1 MMRRLKPFTGMLLLL
16 GFIAVIFWPGL
27 SGGFVFDDMTNI
39 TSNSKIAVKSLNF
52 SDLNAA
58 AWSGQAGPL
67 KRPVSM
73 LSFALNHAFSGF
85 DPYAFKLTN
94 LFIHLINT
102 ALVGALAYCV
112 FSGFLQR
119 RIVPEGIRQT
129 PDFPMWGA
137 FIAAAFWGTHPLNL
151 TSVLYVVQRMTSLS
165 TLFGLAALTLY
176 GVWRVFPVR
185 YTLGRTLGV
194 AALILFLLAAS
205 VLSKESGL
213 LFVPLLIFM
222 ELVVFQGQ
230 KEGRPLMLGRFSTTR
245 LLWMLCALG
254 VLIVL
259 WKLPGFMRPENFY
272 NRDFTLNERLLTEAR
287 VLFYYLRLFFAPS
300 LSELA
305 LFHDDFLISTG
316 LLDPPSTLLA
326 LLGLAAITLGTLWV
340 YKKYPLLWFAW
351 GWFLISHAMESTVI
365 SLELV
370 HEHRNYFATLGF
382 VILIPWLAFS
392 AQKRMRSI
400 AFLLMGGLMLIFSF
414 LTWQRSELWGNLPM
428 LVAFEADAHPQSDS
442 TRYLLGWVYAQQFQ
456 MTGDPEFARSAL
468 TEMQRAMKTYKP
480 NNGPWFATLH
490 LTSSLKEPIAPEIVE
505 ELRQRLRE
513 GPAYNSNVTFLA
525 HFANC
530 QEQGHCLLPHED
542 AVSFFIA
549 AIENPK
555 TSKLVRALLY
565 QHAARYYIHVF
576 GDVEKGEE
584 LLNNALA
591 LNEDSNTH
599 LLFVDLYTGLGHLT
613 EARQHLERALQLDSL
628 GTDYPRAMQRLKNIE
643 EAEREL
649 KQPTSGIAPLPH
661 TASSQPGLSP

>member
-1 MMRRLKPFTGMLLLL
+1 MTFYSARILKGLGLFLLLCL
-16 GFIAVIFWPGL
+16 CIALLYVPGL
-27 SGGFVFDDMTNI
+27 TGSFVFDDYQSIRENEKLAI
-39 TSNSKIAVKSLNF
+39 ESLNF

-382 VILIPWLAFS
+382 VILIPWLVFS
-392 AQKRMRSI
+392 AQKRMRRPVLSLCAI
-400 AFLLMGGLMLIFSF
+400 FLALCAFT
-414 LTWQRSELWGNLPM
+414 TWQRANLWSDTANQAL
-428 LVAFEADAHPQSDS
+428 FEAQSHPHSH
-442 TRYLLGWVYAQQFQ
+442 RAQFQ
-456 MTGDPEFARSAL
+456 SAFIYLALMNQTQEPHYREMAKSAL
-468 TEMQRAMKTYKP
+468 AQARENAYRHET
-480 NNGPWFATLH
+480 GHGGWFGALRIAHDLGETPDAALIAQ
-490 LTSSLKEPIAPEIVE
+490 LK
-505 ELRQRLRE
+505 QRLRE
-513 GPAYNSNVTFLA
+513 DPAYNSNAAFLKM
-525 HFANC
+525 FVSC
-530 QEQGHCLLPHED
+530 QTESKCHLPDHEVMEILEAGLENPQVNNRHRAMLYRLQARYALFKRDIERGEQYLRVSLNLLDDAEGHLSLARVLRARGKLE
-542 AVSFFIA
+542 AARNEIFIA
-549 AIENPK
+549 ETLDHRNQWHTLIQK
-555 TSKLVRALLY
+555 
-565 QHAARYYIHVF
+565 
-576 GDVEKGEE
+576 
-584 LLNNALA
+584 
-591 LNEDSNTH
+591 
-599 LLFVDLYTGLGHLT
+599 
-613 EARQHLERALQLDSL
+613 ERATLDDLEKTKGS
-628 GTDYPRAMQRLKNIE
+628 R
-643 EAEREL
+643 
-649 KQPTSGIAPLPH
+649 
-661 TASSQPGLSP
+661 